1 MRPFQTPPQCERV
14 VRSCK
19 MRSCHSTVPIHWPD
33 QRGGRCCRCR
43 GRASRA
49 GLIGASPADMLSS
62 GESMQLVMQYSLGR
76 GLTHDQML
84 CGWPRA
90 RAHEAGGAAGVS
102 AAHGQWPRA
111 GGHQGSRRE
120 LSQPRVRHLLIR
132 TLTPR
137 QRLAWCTAQHT
148 RAADSGHQ
156 HPRGPDQQRAG
167 DTSYKRSRRQV
178 LFEASWTWSGRRH
191 SPRAA
196 SAR

>member
-1 MRPFQTPPQCERV
+1 
-14 VRSCK
+14 
-19 MRSCHSTVPIHWPD
+19 
-33 QRGGRCCRCR
+33 
-43 GRASRA
+43 
-49 GLIGASPADMLSS
+49 
-62 GESMQLVMQYSLGR
+62 MQLVMQYSLGR

-191 SPRAA
+191 TRPPPQRAPPASRRLSAPRRRHHGATHAARSEGLGSRREGGMTSPYLTIR
-196 SAR
+196 